1 MFSYTSS
8 GTNYISQIFLNLAVM
23 TYDKEQEKVSTV
35 FLDMGVF
42 VRAVLVV

>member
-1 MFSYTSS
+1 MFSHTSS

-23 TYDKEQEKVSTV
+23 TYDKEQEMVSTV

-42 VRAVLVV
+42 FRAVLVV